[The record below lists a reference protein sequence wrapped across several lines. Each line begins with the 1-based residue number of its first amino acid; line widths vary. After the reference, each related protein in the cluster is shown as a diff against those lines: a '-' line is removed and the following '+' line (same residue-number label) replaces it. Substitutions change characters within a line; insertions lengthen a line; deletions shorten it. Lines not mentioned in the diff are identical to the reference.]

1 MKLTYQIIAFALL
14 ASLVG
19 CTQSTNVLQSNEA
32 EEYITTGLS
41 SRDFEQAA
49 DEAAQSMLTSGAVAP
64 VNGKKN
70 ILVISNILNDT
81 MQNIDTDQLVKKI
94 RIALLQSGQVKTTT
108 AIGLGGLDNPED
120 QMNVVFSDL
129 EKSNKINKSTLQKQ
143 SLTAPNM
150 SLSGKIIQRNNRTA
164 KGKQLIEYYF
174 QLTLTNLSD
183 GLGVWEG
190 ETPIRKLADKDTVSW

>member
-1 MKLTYQIIAFALL
+1 MKISYQIIALLLL
-14 ASLVG
+14 AMLSG
-19 CTQSTNVLQSNEA
+19 CVQSTSVMQSNEA

-41 SRDFEQAA
+41 SRDFAQAA
-49 DEAAQSMLTSGAVAP
+49 DEATQSMLSSGAVTP
-64 VNGKKN
+64 VNGRKN

-108 AIGLGGLDNPED
+108 AIGLNGSED
-120 QMNVVFSDL
+120 KMNDVYGQLARS
-129 EKSNKINKSTLQKQ
+129 KKINKKTLKRQ

-174 QLTLTNLSD
+174 QLTLTDLGD
-183 GLGVWEG
+183 GLAIWEG